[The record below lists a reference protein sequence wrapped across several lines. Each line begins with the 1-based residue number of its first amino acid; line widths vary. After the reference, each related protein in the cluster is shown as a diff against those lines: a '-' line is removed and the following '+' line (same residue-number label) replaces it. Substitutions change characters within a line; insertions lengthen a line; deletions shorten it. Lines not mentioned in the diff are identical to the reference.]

1 MPSAQGWLGCGRE
14 PVTVLERF
22 ALTGKKALVTG
33 GNQGLGKAFA
43 AALAQAGAQVVFVAR
58 DAGRNAAA
66 VRELRGQGL
75 DVSSIDADITRDADA
90 ITDQAAEKLSG
101 LDILVNNAGICFH
114 NESWQVTDDEWMQV
128 FDLNV
133 RALWNCSR
141 AAGRRMAASGG
152 GSIINVGSISG
163 MIVNRPQWQP
173 AYNASKAA
181 VHQLTRSLA
190 AEWAGVGIR
199 VNAVAPG
206 YVKTEMAPVDR
217 PEFRRHWIEDTP
229 QQRYALP
236 EEIAP
241 SVVFLASAASSFMT
255 GSVLVID
262 GGYTLW

>member
-1 MPSAQGWLGCGRE
+1 
-14 PVTVLERF
+14 VKVLERF

-43 AALAQAGAQVVFVAR
+43 AALAEAGARVVIVAR

-66 VRELRGQGL
+66 TRELRDRGL
-75 DVSSIDADITRDADA
+75 DVSSIDADITHDADGITQRA
-90 ITDQAAEKLSG
+90 IDELSG
-101 LDILVNNAGICFH
+101 LDILVNNAGLCIH
-114 NESWQVTDDEWMQV
+114 NESWQVTDDEWAQV

-133 RALWNCSR
+133 RALWKCSV
-141 AAGRRMAASGG
+141 AGGRQMAGSGG

-181 VHQLTRSLA
+181 VHQLTKSLA

-241 SVVFLASAASSFMT
+241 SVVFLASPASSFIT

>member
-1 MPSAQGWLGCGRE
+1 M
-14 PVTVLERF
+14 VTVLESF

-43 AALAQAGAQVVFVAR
+43 AALAQAGAQVVIVAR
-58 DAGRNAAA
+58 DAARNAVA
-66 VRELRGQGL
+66 VRELTSQGL
-75 DVSSIDADITRDADA
+75 AVSALDADITADA
-90 ITDQAAEKLSG
+90 GPVTGQAAEALGG
-101 LDILVNNAGICFH
+101 LDILVNNAGICIH
-114 NESWQVTDDEWMQV
+114 KESWQVTDDEWAQV

-133 RALWNCSR
+133 TALWKCSL
-141 AAGRRMAASGG
+141 AAGRLMAASGG
-152 GSIINVGSISG
+152 GSIVNVGSISA

-181 VHQLTRSLA
+181 VHQLTKSLA
-190 AEWAGVGIR
+190 AEWAGSGIR
-199 VNAVAPG
+199 VNAIAPG

-229 QQRYALP
+229 QRRYALP

-241 SVVFLASAASSFMT
+241 SVVFLASPASSFMT
-255 GSVLVID
+255 GAVLVID

>member
-1 MPSAQGWLGCGRE
+1 M
-14 PVTVLERF
+14 TVLERF

-43 AALAQAGAQVVFVAR
+43 AALAQAGAQVVIVAR
-58 DAGRNAAA
+58 DAARNSAAA
-66 VRELRGQGL
+66 GELASQGL
-75 DVSSIDADITRDADA
+75 AVSAIDADITVDAGQV
-90 ITDQAAEKLSG
+90 IGQAAERLGG
-101 LDILVNNAGICFH
+101 LDILVNNAGLCIH
-114 NESWQVTDDEWMQV
+114 NESWQVTDDEWAQV

-133 RALWNCSR
+133 RALWKCSV
-141 AAGRRMAASGG
+141 AGGRQMAGSGG

-181 VHQLTRSLA
+181 VHQLTKSLA
-190 AEWAGVGIR
+190 AEWAGSGIR
-199 VNAVAPG
+199 VNAIAPG

-217 PEFRRHWIEDTP
+217 PEFRRYWIEDTP
-229 QQRYALP
+229 QRRYALP

-241 SVVFLASAASSFMT
+241 SVVFLASPASAFMT
-255 GSVLVID
+255 GAVLVID